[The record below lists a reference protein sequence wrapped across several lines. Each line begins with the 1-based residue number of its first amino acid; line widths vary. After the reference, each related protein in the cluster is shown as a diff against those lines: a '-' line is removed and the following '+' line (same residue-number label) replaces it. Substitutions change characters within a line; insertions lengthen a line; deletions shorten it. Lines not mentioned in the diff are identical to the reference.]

1 MLGPKSST
9 VSRYTGSKRSCPSK
23 LLRLALLCG
32 LLGLAAALLGA
43 CSNESGPTATADSIT
58 TVCGHGCSRTDG

>member
-43 CSNESGPTATADSIT
+43 CSNESGPTAT
-58 TVCGHGCSRTDG
+58 G